1 MIEVNRK
8 NKLTKFVKITFVV
21 LLVVIVLPI
30 VSIAS
35 YEYLK
40 VVFGPTYDA
49 QKMSLNYEIIGT
61 GDKKL
66 VLIHGLAG
74 SLNYW
79 KRDIDSIS
87 KTHKLLLVDLL
98 GFGNSP
104 KPKSDYSLNV
114 QLEALE
120 KIISHEGFDE
130 GKTIVVGH
138 SMGSIISLA
147 LLKKHPDWFSGAVVI
162 STPVYSNSKEFKEVM
177 SKNSLFDRLT
187 AGPYSKYFCML
198 HPIYFITNSFKPG
211 NLTNDIFNDA
221 KKHNWLSYYNSLNK
235 IVLNTDLYALSKDIK
250 SKKVIFIH
258 GKKDLTAPYENAFK
272 LSKTFTNSEFVEVR
286 DGDHQLF
293 VVKPDLVWNVIQNF

>member
-1 MIEVNRK
+1 MIETK
-8 NKLTKFVKITFVV
+8 QKIKLTKIVKTAFVV
-21 LLVVIVLPI
+21 LLVVIVLPLA
-30 VSIAS
+30 SIAS

-49 QKMSLNYEIIGT
+49 QKMPLNYEILGT
-61 GDKKL
+61 GEKKL

-87 KTHKLLLVDLL
+87 KTHQLLLVDLL

-104 KPKSDYSLNV
+104 KPKSDYSLSV

-120 KIISHEGFDE
+120 KIISKEGFDD
-130 GKTIVVGH
+130 GQTIVVGH

-162 STPVYSNSKEFKEVM
+162 STPVYSNPKEFKEAM

-187 AGPYSKYFCML
+187 AGPYSKFFCML
-198 HPIYFITNSFKPG
+198 HPIYFVTNAFKPN
-211 NLTNDIFNDA
+211 NLTNDIFKDA
-221 KKHNWLSYYNSLNK
+221 GKHNWSSYYNSLNK
-235 IVLNTDLYALSKDIK
+235 IVLNTDLYALSKDLK
-250 SKKVIFIH
+250 DKKVIFIH
-258 GKKDLTAPYENAFK
+258 GKKDLTAPFENALK
-272 LSKTFTNSEFVEVR
+272 LSKYFANSEFVVVN

-293 VVKPDLVWNVIQNF
+293 LIESNLVWNIIQNF